1 MRAPLELFHR
11 LSLTRKLTALGVVT
25 TAISLAVAGAILM
38 AYDVSSSRDRLV
50 RDTGTLAESLA
61 RDSNAAVAFGDAAA
75 AVDVLQSVTRHRHV
89 ESVIVFNADGQP
101 FARYDR
107 AT

>member
-1 MRAPLELFHR
+1 MTGPLELVNR

-25 TAISLAVAGAILM
+25 TAVSLGVAGAILM

-61 RDSNAAVAFGDAAA
+61 RDSTAAVAFTDAAA
-75 AVDVLQSVTRHRHV
+75 AVDVLQSVVRHWHI
-89 ESVIVFNADGQP
+89 ESVIVFDAAGQP

-107 AT
+107 